1 MLPDALPEAENTEQR
16 SNTFSCFISFAT
28 GSKSKAIRPGTFL
41 KPLYEQQLPD
51 NSQVHKADI
60 QVSR

>member
-51 NSQVHKADI
+51 NSQVH
-60 QVSR
+60 